1 MKIFND
7 RRGFTLME
15 ILVAISIIAIL
26 TAIGI
31 VSYGSVNRRSR
42 DTKRKSDTEQVRSA
56 LEMYRTDNGYYPAIG
71 AGSWTNAS
79 GLSTVLVATYMP
91 AIPSDPKSPD
101 SVYRYKATNVSG
113 GSYYGYCVSAYL
125 ESETPASNSCTPD
138 ASQTP
143 AHNYGVKSP

>member
-1 MKIFND
+1 MKK
-7 RRGFTLME
+7 GFTLME

-42 DTKRKSDTEQVRSA
+42 DTKRKSDVEQIRSA
-56 LEMYRTDNGYYPAIG
+56 IEMYRTDNGYYPSTG
-71 AGSWTNAS
+71 AGSWTDMSN
-79 GLSTVLVATYMP
+79 LSADLVATYMP
-91 AIPSDPKSPD
+91 SIPADPKDPD
-101 SVYRYKATNVSG
+101 YVYRYKATDVSG

-125 ESETPASNSCTPD
+125 EAETPASNSCTPD

-143 AHNYGVKSP
+143 AHNFGVKSP